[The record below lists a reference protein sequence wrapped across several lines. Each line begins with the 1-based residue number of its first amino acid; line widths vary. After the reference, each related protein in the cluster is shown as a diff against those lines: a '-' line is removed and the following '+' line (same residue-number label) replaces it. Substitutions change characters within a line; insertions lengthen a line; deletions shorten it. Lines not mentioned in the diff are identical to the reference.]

1 MKISKKDRKT
11 LILGGGAIAVILIVV
26 YFVLPAYDSMGQVA
40 SELDQKERMLSQTV
54 KALGSRSL
62 YQDEN
67 KILDEELGRL
77 KSQLLDSSDP
87 AIAQNQLENIVRS
100 IAEQHQVV
108 ISRSTPLQEKK
119 TGEKYSKVTVQIN
132 LQIDRQNGMSDLAS
146 FMHAISTHAKFLTV
160 EEFYVNGF
168 KVRDEIR
175 LQPRM
180 NISGFIQLNPAENQ
194 ES

>member
-1 MKISKKDRKT
+1 MKISKRDRKI
-11 LILGGGAIAVILIVV
+11 LILGGSFVAVVLVIVYLI
-26 YFVLPAYDSMGQVA
+26 LPAFDSMGQIA
-40 SELDQKERMLSQTV
+40 GDLDQKERMLSQTV

-62 YQDEN
+62 FEEEN
-67 KILDEELGRL
+67 AILDNELQSLR
-77 KSQLLDSSDP
+77 SQLLDSPDP
-87 AIAQNQLENIVRS
+87 AVAQNQLENIVRS

-132 LQIDRQNGMSDLAS
+132 LQIDRQNGMSDLAG
-146 FMHAISTHAKFLTV
+146 FMHALSIHAKFLTV

-180 NISGFIQLNPAENQ
+180 NVSGFVQLNPAENQ